1 MNGYLESAIML
12 FSLGFLVGLF
22 YLLAKAIVKMT
33 GNDDEQD

>member
-12 FSLGFLVGLF
+12 ASFAFLVSLF
-22 YLLAKAIVKMT
+22 YIGAKALVKMT